1 MGGSALLPK
10 VFQQVG
16 THAPDVRDTGTI
28 KAYFNACK
36 KLPGE
41 LGIIHAYYDRSDGGL
56 FTTIVEMAF
65 AGRVGV
71 NIKVKDYATS
81 IYSQD
86 IIAGMFNKKP
96 GAVL

>member
-1 MGGSALLPK
+1 ML
-10 VFQQVG
+10 FQQVG

-36 KLPGE
+36 KLRRD
-41 LGIIHAYYDRSDGGL
+41 LGIIHAYHDRSDGGL

-71 NIKVKDYATS
+71 DIKMKGCAAS
-81 IYSQD
+81 IYPQ
-86 IIAGMFNKKP
+86 AGHYSSL
-96 GAVL
+96 VQ